1 MYRIYVK
8 LLLYTETDAI
18 LNMAHSYRTIHDPMV
33 KTWQVVM
40 ETVFFIKYGLAT
52 DQISVS
58 VIYMEWPEGVPNQN
72 FVDDLLNRLVGE
84 IRGEQICFG
93 CLCLKAVRAK
103 QRVHHTFLHVPARFY
118 RISATRFF
126 INK

>member
-18 LNMAHSYRTIHDPMV
+18 LNMTHSYRTIHDPMV

-58 VIYMEWPEGVPNQN
+58 VIYMEWQEGVPNQN
-72 FVDDLLNRLVGE
+72 FVDDLQDIQRANFNYATTNDLGE
-84 IRGEQICFG
+84 N
-93 CLCLKAVRAK
+93 LCSIQNLGRIIM
-103 QRVHHTFLHVPARFY
+103 FLHD
-118 RISATRFF
+118 
-126 INK
+126 